1 MFTRP
6 ARCRPKSTLECGD
19 SSPLSN
25 PCHYRQQTR
34 CLAFADGSG
43 GPIALRTSPLA
54 SELPLTCEALPFA
67 GGPSG
72 PYLSACGGQLLIVR
86 CAHYAGGASLTTF
99 GFVTI
104 VPRYLLPQVMP
115 SHSFAAL
122 TALVVRRISG
132 YADRPMPCLCLVR
145 TPPEGHWR
153 AHPAAAPCRPAVTS
167 KQTRTPFQSASAAA
181 QWTPPSPRRSAGAAP
196 KRRHGPFRGGEPPP
210 WSAAARIE
218 YPHNPRRIPPR

>member
-1 MFTRP
+1 MAPGDAAHVPRTPSPVAEAGPVAEHFRSRARLRRLLVRLRRP
-6 ARCRPKSTLECGD
+6 TPSTPALRATPGGLRSLRSASSLPFLVILLLQNNALTFVRGACRACCAPRKGYCGFICAPRKWLCRPT
-19 SSPLSN
+19 N
-25 PCHYRQQTR
+25 
-34 CLAFADGSG
+34 
-43 GPIALRTSPLA
+43 
-54 SELPLTCEALPFA
+54 ALPVL
-67 GGPSG
+67 G
-72 PYLSACGGQLLIVR
+72 
-86 CAHYAGGASLTTF
+86 
-99 GFVTI
+99 
-104 VPRYLLPQVMP
+104 
-115 SHSFAAL
+115 
-122 TALVVRRISG
+122 
-132 YADRPMPCLCLVR
+132 R